1 MLQQSRHI
9 LMAAI
14 CLMVGGMAS
23 CELPPQSQSGD
34 ETAPSQPRL
43 SPKRT
48 GEVVERIV
56 ESLGEASAEWEELT
70 RSDQVQAWVD
80 ELIVKAQPGVD
91 MPEVARLQEGEM
103 ARYLHQRTAGKVAFS
118 LRGQR
123 YKKPWI
129 LIETQAGVMGWVHE
143 GGVRYV
149 TPALMRWLARDQT
162 TPNAR
167 TRQAEPTSDPSAE
180 RVVIVGQRVGPIR
193 KKTSE
198 EELIRIYGISQV
210 GRSTVHAPGKGD
222 QPCSVV
228 FPGSQDELRIT
239 WEDEA
244 RTRVEAVYIL
254 RSGSSWFTPQGLR
267 HGLDLAELTK
277 VNQAPLSFYGLEWT
291 YAGTVNDWKSGRLAP
306 YRKQFY
312 VMLTPRDAPQAL
324 LKQFK
329 GDKLFSSNHPKVE
342 GLNLYLDH
350 WVVYLD

>member
-1 MLQQSRHI
+1 MYLI
-9 LMAAI
+9 FLAMN
-14 CLMVGGMAS
+14 G
-23 CELPPQSQSGD
+23 CELPPQGQSGD
-34 ETAPSQPRL
+34 GNPPAQPRL
-43 SPKRT
+43 SPERT
-48 GEVVERIV
+48 GEVVEQIV
-56 ESLGEASAEWEELT
+56 ESLGEASAELEELT
-70 RSDQVQAWVD
+70 RPDQVQAWVD

-103 ARYLHQRTAGKVAFS
+103 ARYLHQRTAGKAEFS

-123 YKKPWI
+123 YDKPWI

-149 TPALMRWLARDQT
+149 TPNFMRWLERGQT
-162 TPNAR
+162 SPNAR
-167 TRQAEPTSDPSAE
+167 ARQAEPPSDPSAD
-180 RVVIVGQRVGPIR
+180 RIVLAGQRVGAIG

-198 EELIRIYGISQV
+198 DELIRIYGISEV
-210 GRSTVHAPGKGD
+210 GRSTVKAPGKGD

-228 FPGSQDELRIT
+228 FPGSKDELRIT
-239 WEDEA
+239 WEDED

-277 VNQAPLSFYGLEWT
+277 VNQAPLSFYGLDWT

-312 VMLTPRDAPQAL
+312 VMLAPRNAPRAL
-324 LKQFK
+324 LEQFR
-329 GDKLFSSNHPKVE
+329 GDELFSSNHPKVE
-342 GLNLYLDH
+342 GLNLYVNH